1 MMVIMLYN
9 KKNYVFFIVIFCF
22 SLSNTVFA
30 DKAYFDLSDE
40 IIKIETNFTGKE
52 IIIFGL
58 ADPRYDTILVIKGPK
73 KDATLTIK
81 ERLFGIW
88 IKTNKFKYTKIPSI
102 FFTASNVPINY
113 LLDDKV
119 IREKGLN
126 FKNFDYNSLNQNN
139 NNDSKIYE
147 DSLYNWNENFIRKQ
161 NENNFYKQYYLK
173 IVDGK
178 LFQTRVFFPS
188 KTIPGIYN
196 VNVLQVK
203 DKKIINEDN
212 KKIVIKK
219 TGIGNKIYNF
229 AQNRPIFYGIL
240 SIIFAIISGIIAASA
255 FRRL

>member
-1 MMVIMLYN
+1 MEIMLYN
-9 KKNYVFFIVIFCF
+9 KKHYIFFIIFFCF
-22 SLSNTVFA
+22 SISGTVFA

-58 ADPRYDTILVIKGPK
+58 ADPRYDTILVIKGPN
-73 KDATLTIK
+73 KDAILTIK

-88 IKTNKFKYTKIPSI
+88 IKTKKFQYKEIPSI
-102 FFTASNVPINY
+102 FFTASTVPINY
-113 LLDDKV
+113 ILDDKL

-126 FKNFDYNSLNQNN
+126 FKSFDYNSLNKNN
-139 NNDSKIYE
+139 NNDIKLYE
-147 DSLYNWNENFIRKQ
+147 DSLYNWNKNFIRKQ

-173 IVDGK
+173 IVDQK

-229 AQNRPIFYGIL
+229 AQKQPIFYGIL
-240 SIIFAIISGIIAASA
+240 SIIFAIISGIIAATA

>member
-1 MMVIMLYN
+1 METMLYN
-9 KKNYVFFIVIFCF
+9 KKNYLFFILFFCVAI
-22 SLSNTVFA
+22 SNTVLA

-58 ADPRYDTILVIKGPK
+58 ADPLYDTILVIKGPK

-88 IKTNKFKYTKIPSI
+88 IKTKKFEYKEIPSI
-102 FFTASNVPINY
+102 FFTASTVPINY

-126 FKNFDYNSLNQNN
+126 FKNFDYNSLNENN
-139 NNDSKIYE
+139 NNDIKIYE
-147 DSLYNWNENFIRKQ
+147 DSLYKWNTNFIRKQ

-173 IVDGK
+173 IVDDK

-196 VNVLQVK
+196 VEVLQVK
-203 DKKIINEDN
+203 DKKVINEDN

-229 AQNRPIFYGIL
+229 AQKQPVFYGIL
-240 SIIFAIISGIIAASA
+240 SIIFAVISGIMAATA

>member
-1 MMVIMLYN
+1 METMLYN
-9 KKNYVFFIVIFCF
+9 KKNYLFFILFFCVAI
-22 SLSNTVFA
+22 SNTVLA

-58 ADPRYDTILVIKGPK
+58 ADPLYDTILVIKGPK

-88 IKTNKFKYTKIPSI
+88 IKTKKFKYKEVPSI
-102 FFTASNVPINY
+102 FFTASTVPINY

-119 IREKGLN
+119 IRDKGLN
-126 FKNFDYNSLNQNN
+126 FKNFDYNSLNENN
-139 NNDSKIYE
+139 NNDIKIYE
-147 DSLYNWNENFIRKQ
+147 DSLYEWNTNFIRKQ

-188 KTIPGIYN
+188 KTMPGIYN
-196 VNVLQVK
+196 VEVLQVK
-203 DKKIINEDN
+203 DKKVINEDN

-229 AQNRPIFYGIL
+229 AQKQPVFYGIL
-240 SIIFAIISGIIAASA
+240 SIIFAVISGIMAATA